1 MKNKLE
7 ELRKNILIEVYS
19 WAGLSP
25 IPGRTGFI
33 ITKDQFIYY
42 YHEYQRIA
50 PSFEGKVTKEGISDG
65 EKLSKQKYQK
75 VIKFIEEKILDKQFE
90 YLKIFDASFHIEGNY
105 HNQNFNIVNHTD
117 LYEEINKIIRGGK

>member
-25 IPGRTGFI
+25 TPGRSGFI
-33 ITKDQFIYY
+33 VTKDQNIYY
-42 YHEYQRIA
+42 YHEYQRI
-50 PSFEGKVTKEGISDG
+50 
-65 EKLSKQKYQK
+65 
-75 VIKFIEEKILDKQFE
+75 IKFIEEKILNKSYE
-90 YLKIFDASFHIEGNY
+90 YIQIFDASFHIVGNY
-105 HNQNFNIVNHTD
+105 NNQYFNIINHTD

>member
-25 IPGRTGFI
+25 IPGREGYI
-33 ITKDQFIYY
+33 ITKDQKIYH

-50 PSFEGKVTKEGISDG
+50 PYFEGKVTNEGISDG
-65 EKLSKQKYQK
+65 EKLSNEKYQK
-75 VIKFIEEKILDKQFE
+75 IIKFIEEKILNKTFDYIQ
-90 YLKIFDASFHIEGNY
+90 IFDASFHIEGKYNK
-105 HNQNFNIVNHTD
+105 QSFNIINHLD

>member
-25 IPGRTGFI
+25 TPGRSGFI
-33 ITKDQFIYY
+33 VTKDQNIYY

-50 PSFEGKVTKEGISDG
+50 PFLEGKVTKEGISKG
-65 EKLSKQKYQK
+65 EKLSNKKYQSI
-75 VIKFIEEKILDKQFE
+75 IKFIEEKILNKSFE
-90 YLKIFDASFHIEGNY
+90 YIRIFDASFHIEGNY
-105 HNQNFNIVNHTD
+105 NNQNFNIINHTD